1 MAEAQ
6 RSLLKNSDSLGNIR
20 SSLTSFGEGLRRA
33 NSTTFAI
40 QKGLNVNNRE
50 KQRAILK
57 KSEIFRSRREAV
69 QRKERES
76 VIESGKLPSII
87 TSAQRSISGS
97 TKGFLGR
104 IMDFVGIVILGW
116 MLNNLPGIIK
126 SVQALIERIQRARA
140 VLQEWIN
147 NTSEFFQDFTAAL
160 DTVLQKITGIL
171 DPTEEVKDLNE
182 TTEKMK
188 GSARTFEND
197 VGRMVQMFQEFDL
210 KSWFDGLLK
219 SGTGNGG
226 PVDPSQPPGPGQNQ
240 PTNQGGAT
248 AGGRYTPILNVVG
261 AAEGGYTSI
270 APNDENPDLTSMTIR
285 EASQAVG
292 IRKDN
297 PGKGAIGRYQLTE
310 PIRQAELAGL
320 DVDKDIFSPA
330 NQDKIA
336 IALIKARG
344 ITADMIINDPNE
356 AGRRLAMEFAG
367 LPVLK
372 DTQGDRQFVK
382 RGQSYYRGVD
392 NNKANVTPEE
402 VEAAFKQFENYKPPR
417 QTRAAKVS
425 SPPTIDPSTRYTKG
439 QNVSS
444 LLGQNASITS
454 LMGAP
459 RSHGPHGGIDIGCD
473 PGLFVSLK
481 VDCEV
486 VGTARGGGYGEVIDV
501 WVQSLGIQLRFA
513 HSTRHIITSGK
524 IPAGTSF
531 TVTGYSGTVKP
542 PGPAGSHI
550 HFEAH
555 TQKGFSGYGSN
566 TSPDPYVSL
575 IQLSSVQI
583 SGTPAKT
590 PPAKVSPVRKN
601 TSSGSTPPNL
611 QPPSKAKNITLP
623 FNPAAPP
630 QSGASQPPTGGGPPP
645 SSPMKFSSGDPLNRF
660 MTTLLLTELG
670 NT

>member
-20 SSLTSFGEGLRRA
+20 SSLTSFGEGLKKA
-33 NSTTFAI
+33 NSTTVGI
-40 QKGLNVNNRE
+40 QRGINVNNRE

-116 MLNNLPGIIK
+116 LLNNLPGIIK
-126 SVQALIERIQRARA
+126 SVQALIERIKRARV
-140 VLQEWIN
+140 VLQEWID
-147 NTSEFFQDFTAAL
+147 NTSEFFQDFTASL
-160 DTVLQKITGIL
+160 DTVLQRITGLL
-171 DPTEEVKDLNE
+171 DPKEVTEAQENNKKLE
-182 TTEKMK
+182 
-188 GSARTFEND
+188 GSVRSFEND
-197 VGRMVQMFQEFDL
+197 IGRMVQTFQEFDL
-210 KSWFDGLLK
+210 KSWFDDLLK
-219 SGTGNGG
+219 SGTDNRG
-226 PVDPSQPPGPGQNQ
+226 PVDPSQPPGAGQNV
-240 PTNQGGAT
+240 PSQGEAT

-292 IRKDN
+292 LKG
-297 PGKGAIGRYQLTE
+297 GKGAIGRYQLTN
-310 PIRQAELAGL
+310 PIEQAKSANL

-367 LPVLK
+367 LPVLE
-372 DTQGDRQFVK
+372 DTQGKEGPVK
-382 RGQSYYRGVD
+382 RGQSYYRGD
-392 NNKANVTPEE
+392 NGNVARVEPEE

-417 QTRAAKVS
+417 RTPAAKVS

-486 VGTARGGGYGEVIDV
+486 VGTKKGGGYGEVIDV
-501 WVQSLGIQLRFA
+501 WVESLGVQLRFA

-542 PGPAGSHI
+542 AGPAGSHI

-555 TQKGFSGYGSN
+555 TQKGFAGYGSN

-590 PPAKVSPVRKN
+590 PPAKVSPVQKN
-601 TSSGSTPPNL
+601 TSSGTTPPNL
-611 QPPSKAKNITLP
+611 QPPAKRTSVTVP

-630 QSGASQPPTGGGPPP
+630 PAGATQPTGGGPPP
-645 SSPMKFSSGDPLNRF
+645 SSPMNFSTADPLNRF
-660 MTTLLLTELG
+660 MTNLLLTELG

>member
-6 RSLLKNSDSLGNIR
+6 KSLLKNSDSLGNIR
-20 SSLTSFGEGLRRA
+20 SSLTSFGEGLKKA
-33 NSTTFAI
+33 NSTTVGI
-40 QKGLNVNNRE
+40 QRGINVNNRE

-116 MLNNLPGIIK
+116 LLNNLPGIIK

-140 VLQEWIN
+140 VLQSWID
-147 NTSEFFQDFTAAL
+147 NTSEFFQDFTASL
-160 DTVLQKITGIL
+160 DTVLERITGIL
-171 DPTEEVKDLNE
+171 DPKEVTEANE
-182 TTEKMK
+182 NSKKLE
-188 GSARTFEND
+188 GSVRTFEND
-197 VGRMVQMFQEFDL
+197 IGRMVQLFQEFNLAKWL
-210 KSWFDGLLK
+210 KDWLK
-219 SGTGNGG
+219 GKPEPTVN
-226 PVDPSQPPGPGQNQ
+226 PSQLPGAGQNV
-240 PTNQGGAT
+240 PSNQGGAT

-292 IRKDN
+292 LKG
-297 PGKGAIGRYQLTE
+297 GKGAIGRYQLTN
-310 PIRQAELAGL
+310 PIEQAKSANL

-367 LPVLK
+367 LPVLE
-372 DTQGDRQFVK
+372 DTQGKEGPVK
-382 RGQSYYRGVD
+382 RGQSYYRGY
-392 NNKANVTPEE
+392 NGNVARVEPEE
-402 VEAAFKQFENYKPPR
+402 VESAFKQFENYKPPR
-417 QTRAAKVS
+417 QTPAAKVS

-444 LLGQNASITS
+444 ILGQNASITS

-486 VGTARGGGYGEVIDV
+486 VGTKKGGGYGEVIDV
-501 WVQSLGIQLRFA
+501 WVESLGVQLRFA

-542 PGPAGSHI
+542 AGPAGSHI

-555 TQKGFSGYGSN
+555 TQKGFAGYGSN

-583 SGTPAKT
+583 SGTPAIT
-590 PPAKVSPVRKN
+590 PPAKVSPVQKN
-601 TSSGSTPPNL
+601 TSSGTTPPNL
-611 QPPSKAKNITLP
+611 QPPAKRTSVTVP

-630 QSGASQPPTGGGPPP
+630 QPGAPQPTGGGPPP
-645 SSPMKFSSGDPLNRF
+645 SSPLNISSADPLNRF
-660 MTTLLLTELG
+660 MTNLLLTELG

>member
-6 RSLLKNSDSLGNIR
+6 KSLLKNSDSLGNIR
-20 SSLTSFGEGLRRA
+20 SSLTSFGEGLRKA
-33 NSTTFAI
+33 NSTTVGI
-40 QKGLNVNNRE
+40 QRSLNVNNRE

-116 MLNNLPGIIK
+116 LLNNLPGIIK
-126 SVQALIERIQRARA
+126 SVQSLIERIQRARA
-140 VLQEWIN
+140 VLQSWID
-147 NTSEFFQDFTAAL
+147 NTSEFFQDFTASL
-160 DTVLQKITGIL
+160 DTVLERITGIL
-171 DPTEEVKDLNE
+171 DPKEVTEANE
-182 TTEKMK
+182 NSKKLE
-188 GSARTFEND
+188 GSVRTFEND
-197 VGRMVQMFQEFDL
+197 INRMVQLFQEFNLAKWLKDWLKGKPKPDL
-210 KSWFDGLLK
+210 
-219 SGTGNGG
+219 
-226 PVDPSQPPGPGQNQ
+226 DPSQLPGAGQNV
-240 PTNQGGAT
+240 PSQGGAT

-270 APNDENPDLTSMTIR
+270 APMDENPDLTSMTIR

-292 IRKDN
+292 LKG
-297 PGKGAIGRYQLTE
+297 GKGAIGRYQLTA
-310 PIRQAELAGL
+310 PIKQAELAGL

-344 ITADMIINDPNE
+344 ITADMIINNPNE
-356 AGRRLAMEFAG
+356 AAKRLAMEFAG
-367 LPVLK
+367 LPVLE
-372 DTQGDRQFVK
+372 DTQGKEGPVK
-382 RGQSYYRGVD
+382 RGQSYYRGY
-392 NNKANVTPEE
+392 NGNVATITPDK
-402 VEAAFKQFENYKPPR
+402 VEAAFEQFKNYQEPQSPSPA
-417 QTRAAKVS
+417 QTTP
-425 SPPTIDPSTRYTKG
+425 PPTLDPSKRYAKG
-439 QNVSS
+439 QNVTS

-486 VGTARGGGYGEVIDV
+486 VGSARGGGYGEVIDV
-501 WVQSLGIQLRFA
+501 WVESLGVQLRFA

-542 PGPAGSHI
+542 AGPAGSHI

-575 IQLSSVQI
+575 IQLTGVQI
-583 SGTPAKT
+583 SGTPAKA
-590 PPAKVSPVRKN
+590 PPAKVSPVQKN
-601 TSSGSTPPNL
+601 TSSGTTPPNL
-611 QPPSKAKNITLP
+611 QPPSKRTSVTVP

-630 QSGASQPPTGGGPPP
+630 QPGAPQPTGGGPPP
-645 SSPMKFSSGDPLNRF
+645 SSPLNISSADPLNRF
-660 MTTLLLTELG
+660 MTNLLLTELG

>member
-6 RSLLKNSDSLGNIR
+6 KSLLKNSDSLGNIR
-20 SSLTSFGEGLRRA
+20 SSLTSFGEGLKKA
-33 NSTTFAI
+33 NSTTVGI
-40 QKGLNVNNRE
+40 QRGLNVNNRE

-116 MLNNLPGIIK
+116 LLNNLPGIIK
-126 SVQALIERIQRARA
+126 SVQSLIERIQRARA
-140 VLQEWIN
+140 VLQSWID
-147 NTSEFFQDFTAAL
+147 NTSEFFQDFTASL
-160 DTVLQKITGIL
+160 DTVLERITGIL
-171 DPTEEVKDLNE
+171 DPKEVTEANE
-182 TTEKMK
+182 NSKKLE
-188 GSARTFEND
+188 GSVRTFEND
-197 VGRMVQMFQEFDL
+197 IGRMVQLFQEFDL
-210 KSWFDGLLK
+210 AKWFKDWLK
-219 SGTGNGG
+219 GKPEPTL
-226 PVDPSQPPGPGQNQ
+226 DPSQLPGAGQNV
-240 PTNQGGAT
+240 PSKGGAT

-270 APNDENPDLTSMTIR
+270 APDDENPDLTSMTIR

-292 IRKDN
+292 LKG
-297 PGKGAIGRYQLTE
+297 GKGAIGRYQLTN
-310 PIRQAELAGL
+310 PIEQAKSANL

-367 LPVLK
+367 VPVLE
-372 DTQGDRQFVK
+372 DTQGKEGPVK
-382 RGQSYYRGVD
+382 RGQSYYRGS
-392 NNKANVTPEE
+392 NGNVARVEPEE
-402 VEAAFKQFENYKPPR
+402 VEAAFKQFEDYRPPK
-417 QTRAAKVS
+417 TTPFAKVS
-425 SPPTIDPSTRYTKG
+425 PPPTIDPSTRYTKG
-439 QNVSS
+439 QNVTS

-486 VGTARGGGYGEVIDV
+486 VGTKKGGGYGEVIDV
-501 WVQSLGIQLRFA
+501 WVESLGVQLRFA

-542 PGPAGSHI
+542 AGPAGSHI

-555 TQKGFSGYGSN
+555 TQKGFAGYGSN

-590 PPAKVSPVRKN
+590 PPAKVSPVQKN
-601 TSSGSTPPNL
+601 TSSGTTPPNL
-611 QPPSKAKNITLP
+611 QPPAKRTSVTVP

-630 QSGASQPPTGGGPPP
+630 QPGAPQPTGGGPPP
-645 SSPMKFSSGDPLNRF
+645 SSPLNISSADPLNRF
-660 MTTLLLTELG
+660 MTNLLLTELG

>member
-20 SSLTSFGEGLRRA
+20 SSLTSFGEGLKKA
-33 NSTTFAI
+33 NSTTVGI
-40 QKGLNVNNRE
+40 QRGINVNNRE

-116 MLNNLPGIIK
+116 LLNNLPGIIK
-126 SVQALIERIQRARA
+126 SVQSLIERIQRARA
-140 VLQEWIN
+140 VLQSWID
-147 NTSEFFQDFTAAL
+147 NTSEFFQDFTASL
-160 DTVLQKITGIL
+160 DTVLQRITGLL
-171 DPTEEVKDLNE
+171 DPKEVTEANE
-182 TTEKMK
+182 NSKKLE
-188 GSARTFEND
+188 GSVRNFEND
-197 VGRMVQMFQEFDL
+197 IGRMVQLFQEFDL
-210 KSWFDGLLK
+210 AKWFKDWLK
-219 SGTGNGG
+219 GKPDPSL
-226 PVDPSQPPGPGQNQ
+226 DPSQLPGAGQNV
-240 PTNQGGAT
+240 PSQGGAT

-292 IRKDN
+292 LKG
-297 PGKGAIGRYQLTE
+297 GKGAIGRYQLTN
-310 PIRQAELAGL
+310 PIEQAKSANL

-367 LPVLK
+367 LPVLE
-372 DTQGDRQFVK
+372 DTQGREGPVK
-382 RGQSYYRGVD
+382 RGQSYYRGY
-392 NNKANVTPEE
+392 NGNVARVEPEE

-417 QTRAAKVS
+417 RTPAAKVS

-486 VGTARGGGYGEVIDV
+486 VGTKKGGGYGEVIDV
-501 WVQSLGIQLRFA
+501 WVESLGVQLRFA

-542 PGPAGSHI
+542 AGPAGSHI

-555 TQKGFSGYGSN
+555 TQKGFAGYGSN

-590 PPAKVSPVRKN
+590 PPAKVSPVQKN
-601 TSSGSTPPNL
+601 TSSGTTPPNL
-611 QPPSKAKNITLP
+611 QPPAKRTSVTVP

-630 QSGASQPPTGGGPPP
+630 PAGATQPTGGGPPP
-645 SSPMKFSSGDPLNRF
+645 SSPMNFSTADPLNRF
-660 MTTLLLTELG
+660 MTNLLLTELG

>member
-20 SSLTSFGEGLRRA
+20 SSLTSFGEGLKKA
-33 NSTTFAI
+33 NSTTVGI
-40 QKGLNVNNRE
+40 QRGINVNNRE

-116 MLNNLPGIIK
+116 LLNNLPGIIK
-126 SVQALIERIQRARA
+126 SVQALIERIKRARV
-140 VLQEWIN
+140 VLQEWID
-147 NTSEFFQDFTAAL
+147 NTSEFFQDFTASL
-160 DTVLQKITGIL
+160 DTVLQRITGLL
-171 DPTEEVKDLNE
+171 DPKEVTEAQENNKKLE
-182 TTEKMK
+182 
-188 GSARTFEND
+188 GSVRSFEND
-197 VGRMVQMFQEFDL
+197 IGRMVQTFQEFDL
-210 KSWFDGLLK
+210 KSWFDDLLK
-219 SGTGNGG
+219 SGTGNQG
-226 PVDPSQPPGPGQNQ
+226 PVDPSQPPGAGQNV
-240 PTNQGGAT
+240 PSQGGAT

-292 IRKDN
+292 LKG
-297 PGKGAIGRYQLTE
+297 GKGAIGRYQLTN
-310 PIRQAELAGL
+310 PIEQAKSANL

-367 LPVLK
+367 LPVLE
-372 DTQGDRQFVK
+372 DTQGKEGPVK
-382 RGQSYYRGVD
+382 RGQSYYRGY
-392 NNKANVTPEE
+392 NGNVARVEPEE

-417 QTRAAKVS
+417 QTPAAKVS
-425 SPPTIDPSTRYTKG
+425 PPPTIDPSTRYTKG

-486 VGTARGGGYGEVIDV
+486 VGTKKGGGYGEVIDV
-501 WVQSLGIQLRFA
+501 WVESLGVQLRFA

-542 PGPAGSHI
+542 AGPAGSHI

-555 TQKGFSGYGSN
+555 TQKGFTGYGSN

-590 PPAKVSPVRKN
+590 PPAKVSPVQKN
-601 TSSGSTPPNL
+601 TSSGTTPPNL
-611 QPPSKAKNITLP
+611 QPPAKRTSVTVP

-630 QSGASQPPTGGGPPP
+630 PAGATQPTGGGPPP
-645 SSPMKFSSGDPLNRF
+645 SSPMNFSTADPLNRF
-660 MTTLLLTELG
+660 MTNLLLTELG